1 MEKSVDFQNSKVS
14 YILKSSPRS
23 KHVRL
28 AVYGSGELV
37 VTAPRGMDSG
47 IVEKFI
53 AQKSK
58 WILEKLEYFKS
69 ISGTVFIKKS
79 SRRDYYVQHKAEA
92 HALVVARL
100 AHFNQYYNFT
110 YHRVSIKNQKTRWGS
125 CSRKGNLNFNY
136 KIALLPPRLVDYII
150 VHELCHLG
158 ELNHSRKFWNL
169 LSQTIP
175 DYFAIRAELKKV
187 GVRFS

>member
-1 MEKSVDFQNSKVS
+1 MTEIP
-14 YILKSSPRS
+14 YILKSSTRA

-37 VTAPRGMDSG
+37 VTAPRGVKRGM
-47 IVEKFI
+47 IEKFI

-58 WILEKLEYFKS
+58 WILEKLAYFRS

-79 SRRDYYVQHKAEA
+79 SKRDYVQYKTEA

-100 AHFNQYYNFT
+100 VHFNQYYNFT

-136 KIALLPPRLVDYII
+136 KIVLLPPRLADYII

-158 ELNHSRKFWNL
+158 ELNHSKKFWNL
-169 LSQTIP
+169 VAETIP
-175 DYFAIRAELKKV
+175 DYAEIRSELKKI